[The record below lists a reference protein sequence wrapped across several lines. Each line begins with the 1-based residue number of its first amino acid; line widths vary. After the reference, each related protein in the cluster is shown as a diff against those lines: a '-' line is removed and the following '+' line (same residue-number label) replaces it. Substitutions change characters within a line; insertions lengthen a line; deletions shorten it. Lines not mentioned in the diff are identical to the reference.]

1 MIFLFPHDE
10 IDTLLFR
17 YYCVDS
23 ESQEIFKAL
32 TYEGMHEIMGKQDLL
47 YCHVPVIF

>member
-10 IDTLLFR
+10 IDTSLFR

-23 ESQEIFKAL
+23 ESQDIFIA
-32 TYEGMHEIMGKQDLL
+32 YEGMHEIMEKQELL